1 MGKKNAIVN
10 WGGSTYVS
18 VRFDFPLR
26 PNIQKL
32 LALRMPCLPKY
43 YAYYFKDTYVYF
55 LRKYYPSKY
64 KPYI

>member
-1 MGKKNAIVN
+1 M
-10 WGGSTYVS
+10 S